1 MHPATALLFV
11 SILRK
16 LINIVISLSLPLPH
30 IELGALALPNMEL
43 GTAKTMSVLLK
54 FRVNWVSQWLH
65 FLFQSSNWEKERPPR
80 VCCVLNDA

>member
-1 MHPATALLFV
+1 MQPVTALLFV
-11 SILRK
+11 RK

-30 IELGALALPNMEL
+30 IELGTLALPNREL
-43 GTAKTMSVLLK
+43 GTKTKSVLLK

-65 FLFQSSNWEKERPPR
+65 FLFQSSTWEKERPPR